1 MNISDAL
8 IQTYTIAG
16 RLPEPA
22 AQTLIR
28 DFHSQGRLSGPSL
41 GVSLTGAAAFVGR
54 TIRDAARWYLAR
66 RRRAAA
72 IRDLSGLDDRTLKDI
87 GVPRS
92 EIAAIVDAVGT
103 PGLHPVTLAGVAA
116 GLHPVTL
123 AGVAVGS
130 APRLWASVNDNE
142 APREAA

>member
-1 MNISDAL
+1 MRKMNISDAL

-72 IRDLSGLDDRTLKDI
+72 VRDLSGLDDRTLKDI

-92 EIAAIVDAVGT
+92 EIVAMVDAIGT
-103 PGLHPVTLAGVAA
+103 PGLHPVTR
-116 GLHPVTL
+116 

-130 APRLWASVNDNE
+130 APRLWAPANDDE